1 MTLMKRFVRLFKA
14 DVNAILDNLEEPEQ
28 MLKQALR
35 DMEAALINEKKHLKI
50 QNFNL
55 SQLEFKNN
63 SNKQLMLKLE
73 TELQLCMNDNNESL
87 SKTLIRRK
95 LILQSS
101 LDLTAQNIDKTIDD
115 KNLLESSI
123 AEMQQ
128 TISEITQK
136 VEIVSEKNSHSHI
149 YTLPSSQNKVTN
161 EDVEIEWL
169 RLRSESS
176 KNTKKR
182 KAS

>member
-1 MTLMKRFVRLFKA
+1 MTLMKRFARLFKA
-14 DVNAILDNLEEPEQ
+14 DVNAILDNLEEPNQ

-35 DMEAALINEKKHLKI
+35 DMETALINEKKQLKI
-50 QNFNL
+50 LNLHL

-63 SNKQLMLKLE
+63 SNQQLMIKLQI
-73 TELQLCMNDNNESL
+73 ELQLCMNANNESL
-87 SKTLIRRK
+87 SKTLIRKK
-95 LILQSS
+95 LTLQSNI
-101 LDLTAQNIDKTIDD
+101 DLTIHKIEETTDNEIQQ
-115 KNLLESSI
+115 KNAI

-128 TISEITQK
+128 TILEITQK
-136 VEIVSEKNSHSHI
+136 VEVVSEKNSHNGI
-149 YTLPSSQNKVTN
+149 YSLHSSQNQITA

-169 RLRSESS
+169 RLQDESS